1 MNNEVTIY
9 HNPKCS
15 KSRKALEII
24 KSKNI
29 EPTIILYLASKLS
42 KTEVKN
48 LLAKLGLPI
57 RDILRTGE
65 DEYKNNNLNNENLY
79 FDANYLES
87 TYDILNSLKLGCEY
101 TIYNEFDL
109 RMGYND
115 YFYTIGIGTKI
126 YNILFDYTYLYH
138 QDLDQSHQFTIS
150 FLIKNK

>member
-1 MNNEVTIY
+1 MNYEITIY

-29 EPTIILYLASKLS
+29 EPTIILYLANKLS

-65 DEYKNNNLNNENLY
+65 DEYKNNNLNNENL
-79 FDANYLES
+79 DDDELI
-87 TYDILNSLKLGCEY
+87 D
-101 TIYNEFDL
+101 
-109 RMGYND
+109 
-115 YFYTIGIGTKI
+115 
-126 YNILFDYTYLYH
+126 
-138 QDLDQSHQFTIS
+138 
-150 FLIKNK
+150 FLIKFPKLLERPIVIKNSKAVIGRPPENILNFL